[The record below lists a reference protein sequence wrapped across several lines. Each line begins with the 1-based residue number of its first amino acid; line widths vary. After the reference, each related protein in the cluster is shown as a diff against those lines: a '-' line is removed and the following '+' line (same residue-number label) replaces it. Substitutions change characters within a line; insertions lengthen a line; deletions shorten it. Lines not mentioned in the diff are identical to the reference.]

1 MLFVVFAM
9 VVVACGDASDDSA
22 DDSSEESSDTTE
34 AAAESEAPATT
45 AAASSSAPDGV
56 FKLAIFQDPATQNLF
71 KWYDTDTDA
80 YSLYQMTGQSVSLFG
95 ISYPNYTLIPSM
107 ATELVETSTDNGDG
121 TFSYSV
127 DIVEGYEWSDG
138 NPITANDW
146 VFTYNTAKGLPLL
159 GQWAAVWPS
168 NCEVECVTNVEAP
181 DDYTVKISFNYD
193 PGLTGWQYGA
203 AVAPALSQAY
213 WEQFATS
220 REDLLAVSGADA
232 PVASAFV
239 YEKIEQGAFYTWTYD
254 PDTMYFGGETTNYA
268 NGGVAISQDNGVA
281 PAVSGEFGDL
291 SGESFTYAN
300 GPFVGQ
306 VEFSIYNDQDSAYLA
321 FENGDVDFVLNPS
334 GVKRATYEKLSRI
347 PGTEVISNFSN
358 GMRYMAFNTRVFPG
372 SNKAYRQA
380 VGCIVD
386 KDYVINNVLQGVA
399 INMDG
404 QMPAA
409 LTSWVAPVTG
419 VLADCAELSSAEKWE
434 KSIQILQ
441 DAGWQA
447 SDWGE
452 HPGGSERAIAP
463 TGLTGPNGE
472 AMPENMLLYAPGPG
486 FDPIRST
493 FSLFVAD
500 YMQQLGVDIVARP
513 TGFGVIVDKVFT
525 AATCKDWDVY
535 MLGWGLSAFPD
546 HPTNFFD
553 GANDTCV
560 NEGFNTTG
568 YNGPDGYQNPEFAEL
583 VSQFKGAKSVSEAQ
597 SLSKQME
604 ALLFEDMPYLVLVTT
619 PILEVYKDNISFP
632 FTNMLDGLQQ
642 LSGNPSNVSVSD

>member
-9 VVVACGDASDDSA
+9 VVVACGDTSDDTA
-22 DDSSEESSDTTE
+22 DDVVEESSDTTE
-34 AAAESEAPATT
+34 PAAESEAPATT

-127 DIVEGYEWSDG
+127 PIVEGYEWSDG

-168 NCEVECVTNVEAP
+168 NCEVECVTNVEAT

-203 AVAPALSQAY
+203 AVAPALSKVY

-434 KSIQILQ
+434 TSIQILK
-441 DAGWQA
+441 DAGWTA